1 MHLRLKVLVGAT
13 VAALAVA
20 LPSGTAVADKVKDC
34 GTTETATSPN
44 DNAQGTPFV
53 TTETETQTAA
63 CNSNSDTG
71 EVIVTE
77 TTNRGGH
84 PK

>member
-1 MHLRLKVLVGAT
+1 V
-13 VAALAVA
+13 AVA
-20 LPSGTAVADKVKDC
+20 VGLTVPAGTAVADKVKDC
-34 GTTETATSPN
+34 GSTTEDTSPN
-44 DNAQGTPFV
+44 GNAQGEPFI
-53 TTETETQTAA
+53 TTTTETQTAA

>member
-1 MHLRLKVLVGAT
+1 MEGQGMRKKGLAVLLSAGLL
-13 VAALAVA
+13 AALPGLAA
-20 LPSGTAVADKVKDC
+20 ADSTKDC
-34 GTTETATSPN
+34 GTTATSPN
-44 DNAQGTPFV
+44 NNGQGTPFV
-53 TTETETQTAA
+53 TTTTQTSS

-71 EVIVTE
+71 QTTT

>member
-1 MHLRLKVLVGAT
+1 MKSRRIIG
-13 VAALAVA
+13 AALVVVA
-20 LPSGTAVADKVKDC
+20 LALTPTAATADKVKDC
-34 GTTETATSPN
+34 GTTTADSSPN
-44 DNAQGTPFV
+44 DNAQGTPFI
-53 TTETETQTAA
+53 TTTTTQTSA

-71 EVIVTE
+71 QTTTST

>member
-1 MHLRLKVLVGAT
+1 MVKLRRLILV
-13 VAALAVA
+13 VFALAITVVA
-20 LPSGTAVADKVKDC
+20 GPASADKVKDC
-34 GTTETATSPN
+34 GTTATSPN
-44 DNAQGTPFV
+44 STAQGTPFV
-53 TTETETQTAA
+53 TTTTQTSA

-71 EVIVTE
+71 QTTT

>member
-1 MHLRLKVLVGAT
+1 MKSRRIIG
-13 VAALAVA
+13 AALVVVA
-20 LPSGTAVADKVKDC
+20 LALTPTAATADKVKDC
-34 GTTETATSPN
+34 GTTTADSSPN
-44 DNAQGTPFV
+44 DNAQGTPFI
-53 TTETETQTAA
+53 TTTTTTQTSA

-71 EVIVTE
+71 QTTTST